1 MMTCEQMTAL
11 MNSHADMA
19 GDSDAAKHMESC
31 PACREAYTAHMALA
45 ADLKALELPESP
57 EGFEAAVA
65 ARIAA
70 MALGT
75 PAQVCEK
82 RAKSVRWPW
91 LAASLGTAVT
101 LAATVGMILDGTWQA
116 ALVSESLMSSRLTQ
130 FSEIATLGA
139 DGSAMVIGM
148 LLVTAAFLRLS
159 TGNQL
164 GRSSADQQN

>member
-11 MNSHADMA
+11 MNSHSDLA
-19 GDSDAAKHMESC
+19 SNPDAAQHMESC
-31 PACREAYTAHMALA
+31 PACREAYAAHMALA
-45 ADLKALELPESP
+45 HGFKALELPEAP

-65 ARIAA
+65 ARIAP
-70 MALGT
+70 MAGGA

-91 LAASLGTAVT
+91 LAASLGAAVT
-101 LAATVGMILDGTWQA
+101 LAATVGMMLDGTWQDA
-116 ALVSESLMSSRLTQ
+116 VMPESLISSRLTQ

-164 GRSSADQQN
+164 RRSTDQQN

>member
-1 MMTCEQMTAL
+1 MMTCEQMTAF
-11 MNSHADMA
+11 MNSH
-19 GDSDAAKHMESC
+19 SDLAESSEAARHMESC
-31 PACREAYTAHMALA
+31 PACRSAYVAHMALA
-45 ADLKALELPESP
+45 VEFKALELPETP
-57 EGFEAAVA
+57 KGFDAAVA

-70 MALGT
+70 MAGGA

-91 LAASLGTAVT
+91 LAAGLGSIAT
-101 LAATVGMILDGTWQA
+101 LAATVGMMLDGTWQDA
-116 ALVSESLMSSRLTQ
+116 FVPESLISSRLAQ
-130 FSEIATLGA
+130 FSEMATLGA

-164 GRSSADQQN
+164 RRSTDQQN